1 MESNWKV
8 FPGWW
13 VQERSSS
20 LFSVQCIFKTGFDKN
35 WRTQVFQINDN
46 EKIGIP
52 KGIFFWRW
60 MDDVY
65 VWGSAS
71 NSDHYSLD
79 LKPVSTQIIY

>member
-46 EKIGIP
+46 EKIGIH

-60 MDDVY
+60 MDD